1 MRILRREDSMVRAT
15 LYVGASALIW
25 LAEGFMFSR
34 FLAFSLWQTAF
45 LGVVYLAL
53 LGVSLRA
60 LRRAWRRQAEV
71 SSDLAAWRL
80 LSLAPMVATILG
92 SFVSLPIVLA
102 VLTLGKIG

>member
-1 MRILRREDSMVRAT
+1 MVRAT

-34 FLAFSLWQTAF
+34 FLAFSLWQTAL

-53 LGVSLRA
+53 LGVSCLA
-60 LRRAWRRQAEV
+60 ILRAWRRQLEI
-71 SSDLAAWRL
+71 SSDLSAWKL
-80 LSLAPMVATILG
+80 LSLAPMVTTILG

-102 VLTLGKIG
+102 VLALGKFA

>member
-1 MRILRREDSMVRAT
+1 MVRAT

-34 FLAFSLWQTAF
+34 LLAFSPWQTVL
-45 LGVVYLAL
+45 LGALYLAL

-60 LRRAWRRQAEV
+60 LRRAWQRQAEI
-71 SSDLAAWRL
+71 SSELSAWRF
-80 LSLAPMVATILG
+80 LSLAPMVTTILG

-102 VLTLGKIG
+102 VLALGKVG